1 MTQIATVIAALS
13 LIQAHGHRPATAARA
28 AAVSSSVVRLAPVGQ
43 EALRS
48 GQPVSMTVK
57 LRQRLRARVRVEL
70 AAGARRV
77 MIGRPRLLVLRAG
90 ALRTIRFVPGAG
102 ARRAVAGCKQWRV
115 VATVVSAGTP
125 HSPPRSVKRPLELD
139 PPRCARFFGAR
150 SIWNTPIPRNA
161 SLDSSGGAVI
171 PAFTQE
177 VDREYRD
184 GHPPNINTTAYSA
197 PIYTVAHTQHLV
209 RVTLDQARG
218 IAPALAQRFAA
229 VPIPAGARPAAGTDS
244 QMVVWQPSRNL
255 LWEFWVMHREG
266 DGWHA
271 RWGGRLDQVSRG
283 PGYFTHPFESWGA
296 TATSLPL
303 AGGMMTPA
311 ELRRG
316 RIPHALAMT
325 VPRTRAGLFA
335 IPAQRTDGTSR
346 SQAAIPEGARLRLD
360 PKLDLRPL
368 HLPLPLRA
376 MAEAAQRYGIIVRDQ
391 AANVAFYGEDPT
403 PSGSD
408 PYPRLFGG
416 QSANALLRLF
426 PWRSLQLV
434 HMRVRSAPH
443 PGGGPL
449 PCLLIVCP

>member
-1 MTQIATVIAALS
+1 MP
-13 LIQAHGHRPATAARA
+13 RTA
-28 AAVSSSVVRLAPVGQ
+28 SV
-43 EALRS
+43 
-48 GQPVSMTVK
+48 
-57 LRQRLRARVRVEL
+57 
-70 AAGARRV
+70 
-77 MIGRPRLLVLRAG
+77 
-90 ALRTIRFVPGAG
+90 
-102 ARRAVAGCKQWRV
+102 
-115 VATVVSAGTP
+115 
-125 HSPPRSVKRPLELD
+125 
-139 PPRCARFFGAR
+139 
-150 SIWNTPIPRNA
+150 
-161 SLDSSGGAVI
+161 DSSGGAVVS
-171 PAFTQE
+171 ALAQE

-197 PIYTVAHTQHLV
+197 PIYTVPQGQRRI

-218 IAPALAQRFAA
+218 VAPALERRFAA
-229 VPIPAGARPAAGTDS
+229 VPIPAGARSAADTDS
-244 QMVVWQPSRNL
+244 QMVVWQPSRNM
-255 LWEFWVMHREG
+255 LWEFWLMHREA

-283 PGYFTHPFESWGA
+283 PGYFTRPFDSWGA

-316 RIPHALAMT
+316 RIPHALAMAL
-325 VPRTRAGLFA
+325 PRTRAGLFA

-346 SQAAIPEGARLRLD
+346 SQAALPEGARLRLD

-368 HLPLPLRA
+368 YLPRALRA

-391 AANVAFYGEDPT
+391 AANVAFYGQDPT
-403 PSGSD
+403 PSGGD
-408 PYPRLFGG
+408 PYPSLFGG
-416 QSANALLRLF
+416 QSTQGLLRLF

-449 PCLLIVCP
+449 PCLLVVCP